1 MKARVVGGM
10 LLGAAIL
17 AGPVHAAELDL
28 SNCKFPAKPAVP
40 DGSKASEDEMV
51 NASGAIK
58 VYLAESQKGRDCLDA
73 AKAALGEEPMTE
85 EQQAQYTIVY
95 NASVDADHAV
105 GDAWNQAVK
114 AYKAQNP

>member
-1 MKARVVGGM
+1 V
-10 LLGAAIL
+10 LLGLAIL

-28 SNCKFPAKPAVP
+28 ANGKFPAKPTVP

-58 VYLAESQKGRDCLDA
+58 AYLADSQKGRDCLDA
-73 AKAALGEEPMTE
+73 AKTALGEEPMTD
-85 EQQAQYTIVY
+85 EQQAQYTVVY
-95 NASVDADHAV
+95 NASVDADHEV